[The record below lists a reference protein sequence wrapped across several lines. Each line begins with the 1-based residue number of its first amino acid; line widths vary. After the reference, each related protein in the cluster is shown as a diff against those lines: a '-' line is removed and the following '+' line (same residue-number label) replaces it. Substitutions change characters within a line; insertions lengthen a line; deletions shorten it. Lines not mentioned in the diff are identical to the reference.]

1 LNDAQAAFVREYLK
15 CFNATQSAIRA
26 GYSEKTAYSQGQRL
40 LKHVEVSAA
49 IDQAIMSA
57 DEAATNIS
65 EIARGDMADL
75 MSITTSGFMLE
86 LMIKNPETGEM
97 IVNPATKL
105 IKKIKQKTTIF
116 IAKKES
122 DEDREVTETEI
133 ELYSRHDANRDILK
147 YRGKLI
153 DKSEL
158 SGPGGGPIETSAV
171 MIYIPSNGRETK

>member
-1 LNDAQAAFVREYLK
+1 LNERQKKFVSEYLK
-15 CFNATQSAIRA
+15 SFNATKAAIAA
-26 GYSEKTAYSQGQRL
+26 GYSKRTAYSIGQEN
-40 LKHVEVSAA
+40 LKKPEIAA
-49 IDQAIMSA
+49 AVDESIMSA

-86 LMIKNPETGEM
+86 LMIKDPETGGM

-116 IAKKES
+116 IAKEES
-122 DEDREVTETEI
+122 KEDRQVTETEF

-153 DKSEL
+153 DKQEIT
-158 SGPGGGPIETSAV
+158 GEGGGPIETVVKIVKGVS
-171 MIYIPSNGRETK
+171 YDDL

>member
-1 LNDAQAAFVREYLK
+1 LNDQQRVFVQRYLIH
-15 CFNATQSAIRA
+15 FNATRAAKEA
-26 GYSEKTAYSQGQRL
+26 GYSERTAYSQGQRL
-40 LKHVEVSAA
+40 LKNVEISAM
-49 IDQAIMSA
+49 IDQEIMSA

-65 EIARGDMADL
+65 EIARGNMADL
-75 MSITTSGFMLE
+75 MSVTTSGFTLE
-86 LMIKNPETGEM
+86 LMIKDPETGEM

-153 DKSEL
+153 DKQEIT
-158 SGPGGGPIETSAV
+158 GEGGGPIETVVKIVKGVS
-171 MIYIPSNGRETK
+171 YDDL